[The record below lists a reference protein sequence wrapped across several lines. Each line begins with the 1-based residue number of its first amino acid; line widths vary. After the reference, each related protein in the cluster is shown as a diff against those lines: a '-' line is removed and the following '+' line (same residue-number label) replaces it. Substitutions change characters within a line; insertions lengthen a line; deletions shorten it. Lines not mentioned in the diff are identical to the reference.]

1 MHAVATDGRTLLHSV
16 CEWPPSAP
24 HRAGVSESDLLGTLQ
39 HLAGAWAV
47 DATVAREGGITL
59 LHDACKYG
67 LLQVRRRS
75 G

>member
-24 HRAGVSESDLLGTLQ
+24 HRVGVREADLLGTLR

-47 DATVAREGGITL
+47 DATAAREGGITL

-67 LLQVRRRS
+67 MLQVRGRL